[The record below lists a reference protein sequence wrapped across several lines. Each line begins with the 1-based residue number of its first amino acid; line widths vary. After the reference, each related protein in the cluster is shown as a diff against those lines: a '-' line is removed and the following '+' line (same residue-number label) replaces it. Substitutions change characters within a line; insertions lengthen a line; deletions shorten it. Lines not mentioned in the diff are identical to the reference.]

1 MTTQSDFKARVRE
14 RMSRTGER
22 YAAARAVLIAQ
33 ALPRPP
39 APTTHVQLLP
49 GYERVGGIHAESAAL
64 ANVLR
69 QAGVVAPH
77 TGRPFEESFLFGL
90 AGGIGFMYF
99 AFEYANTLPM
109 LTVTLRSDSYPDA
122 FVRRGLERSGA
133 TLEWH
138 ETGSATVAA
147 RHLDQAL
154 AGRAGRDLRHRPVQP
169 AVVRHADRVPRV
181 HAPLCCCR
189 GRSDGLVALDDRA
202 ALPLLIASVPLPKP
216 ARVYRK
222 GRHRLVTVASAGR
235 QGRRRGDRRRGG
247 PGDGPRLSRSSVC
260 RLRIELRAS
269 WAGEVGSAHRRSAGS
284 QGLASA
290 ARGRP
295 LAGDRPDP
303 DVRRHRSRVHA
314 PAGGRPLYAAFLDEA
329 ADVGGPSRPP
339 RRRRRLSGWPASN
352 GVHSP
357 VPRCRRPNRRST
369 PSGRRVDQR
378 AENLDT
384 LGEAAAEP
392 NRVARAEVDAL
403 QRAFAPSPDV
413 RAGLLAE
420 LAARA
425 TEIVRV
431 ERQALEALEAA
442 VR

>member
-154 AGRAGRDLRHRPVQP
+154 AAGQAPICVTDLCSLPWYGMPIEYRGFTPHYV
-169 AVVRHADRVPRV
+169 AV
-181 HAPLCCCR
+181 C
-189 GRSDGLVALDDRA
+189 GRSDGMVALDDRA
-202 ALPLLIASVPLPKP
+202 ALPLLIDERAFAEARASV
-216 ARVYRK
+216 RK
-222 GRHRLVTVASAGR
+222 GRHRLVTVASAG
-235 QGRRRGDRRRGG
+235 
-247 PGDGPRLSRSSVC
+247 
-260 RLRIELRAS
+260 
-269 WAGEVGSAHRRSAGS
+269 S
-284 QGLASA
+284 QGNVKEIVVEAVRA
-290 ARGRP
+290 TARGFHEAPHAGFGSNFGLRGLEKWARLIADP
-295 LAGDRPDP
+295 RNPKGWARLLADDRSLATALTRMYEGIE
-303 DVRRHRSRVHA
+303 VEFTA

-329 ADVGGPSRPP
+329 ADAADRPA
-339 RRRRRLSGWPASN
+339 LH
-352 GVHSP
+352 GVADAYRMAGEQWSAFARAALP
-357 VPRCRRPNRRST
+357 EAEPTLDAIRQ
-369 PSGRRVDQR
+369 RVDQR
-378 AENLDT
+378 TENLDT
-384 LGEAAAEP
+384 LGDTAAEP
-392 NRVARAEVDAL
+392 NRDARAEVDAL
-403 QRAFAPSPDV
+403 QGAFAPSPDV
-413 RAGLLAE
+413 RQGILAE

-425 TEIVRV
+425 TELVRV
-431 ERQALEALEAA
+431 ERQALEALQAA